1 MLRHSS
7 HRRAALTVLATNK
20 MAIRPPLLFLLLLV
34 GLLFFLSR
42 IVDAAT
48 DFSIEWIDNTIAV
61 LDERTVVLHFEYRV
75 GNIQECQSGETT
87 SCLFQPTVRTELG
100 ATATC
105 SADVLTIDGAITLR
119 PVEIKTESVNVYVE
133 VDVIAA
139 ANAQVPG
146 LIVDNVLS
154 LCVQLNSYAADGDLL
169 INSFEVVQR
178 ATITL
183 TGTFVLERPI
193 TTEALD
199 PIRDAGGS
207 EGDAFQIPISVTECS
222 EQPTPVDP
230 TAPILDLCVAA
241 NNTEFS
247 AVSTLLEAIVERP
260 QTRREQPVIEKGTIV
275 DATDTELDCGTGLC
289 RVRFQLDLDRLGPER
304 GTLRF
309 FGVAV
314 VAIGGLGGGR
324 RRQLDSTEQ
333 QQQEHSFVYEFEL
346 PTLEE
351 TKTRASSF
359 ASSPLHDWCKHI
371 IMLWAATLALLLC
384 RG

>member
-1 MLRHSS
+1 MLRHSP
-7 HRRAALTVLATNK
+7 HRRDALTVLATNK
-20 MAIRPPLLFLLLLV
+20 MANRSPLLFLLLL
-34 GLLFFLSR
+34 GLLFLLSK

-61 LDERTVVLHFEYRV
+61 VDERTVVLHFEYSV

-100 ATATC
+100 TTATC

-119 PVEIKTESVNVYVE
+119 PVEITTESVNVYVE

-146 LIVDNVLS
+146 LVLDNVVS

-178 ATITL
+178 ATIGL

-222 EQPTPVDP
+222 EQPTPIDP

-241 NNTEFS
+241 NNTEFT
-247 AVSTLLEAIVERP
+247 AVSTLLEAKVERP
-260 QTRREQPVIEKGTIV
+260 QTKKEQPVIANGTIV
-275 DATDTELDCGTGLC
+275 DATDTELDCRTGQC

-324 RRQLDSTEQ
+324 LRQLDSTEQ
-333 QQQEHSFVYEFEL
+333 RQQERSFVYEFEL
-346 PTLEE
+346 AIREE
-351 TKTRASSF
+351 TKTSASSF
-359 ASSPLHDWCKHI
+359 APSPIHDWCKHI
-371 IMLWAATLALLLC
+371 ILLGATTLALILC